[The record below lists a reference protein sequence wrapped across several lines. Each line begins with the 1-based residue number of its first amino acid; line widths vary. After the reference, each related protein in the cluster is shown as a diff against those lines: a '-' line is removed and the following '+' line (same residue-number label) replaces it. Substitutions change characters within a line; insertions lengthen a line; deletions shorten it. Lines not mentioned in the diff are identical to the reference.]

1 LQDRPVTSTDQRSD
15 TGPRNT
21 LWTREHR
28 ITTIGLLIVVT
39 LEAFEYL
46 GVTTALPS
54 IVAGL
59 HGQRL
64 YAWPITAFA
73 AANAIGTVVAGRISD
88 RRGPGGCLLV
98 AVMSFGAGLVV
109 SGTAGSMSVL
119 LVGRIVQGFGAGADL
134 VAISVLVAQVYPH
147 RDRPAVSAALAAG
160 WVVPSLVGPTLA
172 GLVTQF
178 FGWRWVFLGLV
189 PILLIGLLLL
199 VPVVR
204 QLPAHQAADERAG
217 GRGVLVAGVAAAAGV
232 AALSATAQHLTAVTA
247 PFALASLVIT
257 ALALR
262 RLLPA
267 GTIRAR
273 PGLPSLVLSR
283 GLLGG
288 AYNTID
294 SFVPLA
300 MTAVHGWTPAT
311 AGWPITAGGL
321 SWAAAS
327 AWQSRHPDVPRS
339 RLLWWGMLLVGIS
352 AGAMAVV
359 AFGWAPGWLV
369 VPVWI
374 LGGAGMG
381 IGFPSIAVLLLNLSP
396 KHERGF
402 NSSASQLSEM
412 VSTVV
417 FVGLGGVL
425 INVLASAAHP
435 TGALVPL
442 DLLLCL
448 LVLFGVAVPA
458 RRITR

>member
-1 LQDRPVTSTDQRSD
+1 MASIDQRND
-15 TGPRNT
+15 TRVRST

-28 ITTIGLLIVVT
+28 VTTIGLLIVVT

-59 HGQRL
+59 HGERL

-73 AANAIGTVVAGRISD
+73 AACAIGTVVAGRISD
-88 RRGPGGCLLV
+88 RRGPGGCLLL
-98 AVMSFGAGLVV
+98 AVTSFGAGLLV
-109 SGTAGSMSVL
+109 SGTAGSMVVL
-119 LVGRIVQGFGAGADL
+119 LVGRIVQGFGVGADM
-134 VAISVLVAQVYPH
+134 VAIYVLVAQVYPH

-172 GLVTQF
+172 GLVTQL
-178 FGWRWVFLGLV
+178 FGWRWVFLGLI
-189 PILLIGLLLL
+189 PILVIGLLLL

-204 QLPAHQAADERAG
+204 RLPARPPG
-217 GRGVLVAGVAAAAGV
+217 GEQTVRRGVLVAGVAAAAGV
-232 AALSATAQHLTAVTA
+232 AALSATAQHLTLVTA
-247 PFALASLVIT
+247 PIAVASLVVT
-257 ALALR
+257 VLALR
-262 RLLPA
+262 RLVPV
-267 GTIRAR
+267 GTIMAR

-288 AYNTID
+288 SYNTID

-321 SWAAAS
+321 SWAATS
-327 AWQSRHPDVPRS
+327 AWQSRHPNMPRS
-339 RLLWWGMLLVGIS
+339 LLLGWGMLLVGIS
-352 AGAMAVV
+352 AGGMAVV
-359 AFGWAPGWLV
+359 SFGWAPGWLV
-369 VPVWI
+369 VPVWMV
-374 LGGAGMG
+374 GGAGMG
-381 IGFPSIAVLLLNLSP
+381 IGFPSIAVLLLTLSP
-396 KHERGF
+396 ERERGF

-412 VSTVV
+412 VGTVV

-425 INVLASAAHP
+425 INVFASAAHP
-435 TGALVPL
+435 TAALVPL

-448 LVLFGVAVPA
+448 LVLCGVAVPA
-458 RRITR
+458 RRIMR

>member
-1 LQDRPVTSTDQRSD
+1 MTSTDRRGRASPRS
-15 TGPRNT
+15 T

-28 ITTIGLLIVVT
+28 VTTIGLLIVVT

-73 AANAIGTVVAGRISD
+73 AACAIGTVVAGRISD
-88 RRGPGGCLLV
+88 RRGPGGCLLL
-98 AVMSFGAGLVV
+98 AVTSFGVGLLV

-119 LVGRIVQGFGAGADL
+119 LVGRIIQGFGAGADL
-134 VAISVLVAQVYPH
+134 VAVYVLVAQVYPH

-172 GLVTQF
+172 GLVTEF

-189 PILLIGLLLL
+189 PILLVGLFLL

-204 QLPAHQAADERAG
+204 RLPAHQADGEQPDRPG
-217 GRGVLVAGVAAAAGV
+217 LLVAGVATAAGV
-232 AALSATAQHLTAVTA
+232 AALSATAQHPTLATA
-247 PFALASLVIT
+247 PIAVVSLVIT

-267 GTIRAR
+267 GTIKAR
-273 PGLPSLVLSR
+273 HGLPSLVLSR

-288 AYNTID
+288 TYNAID

-321 SWAAAS
+321 SWAATS
-327 AWQSRHPDVPRS
+327 AWQSRHPDMPRT

-352 AGAMAVV
+352 AGGMAVV
-359 AFGWAPGWLV
+359 SFGWAPGWLV
-369 VPVWI
+369 VPVWMV
-374 LGGAGMG
+374 GGAGMG
-381 IGFPSIAVLLLNLSP
+381 IGFPSIAVLLLNVSP
-396 KHERGF
+396 ERERGF
-402 NSSASQLSEM
+402 NSSAAQLSEM

-425 INVLASAAHP
+425 INMFASAVHP
-435 TGALVPL
+435 TAALVPL

-458 RRITR
+458 RRIRQ